1 MFGSP
6 QAISGEIV
14 RLLCITIC
22 RLQKRGINWGGQ
34 MSRWDWG
41 FWWSWAVV
49 TGVGLGLAT
58 GVTEF

>member
-22 RLQKRGINWGGQ
+22 RLQKRGINWGDRCRAG
-34 MSRWDWG
+34 
-41 FWWSWAVV
+41 
-49 TGVGLGLAT
+49 TGASGGAGLSSPVL
-58 GVTEF
+58 V